1 LIHFYKRLN
10 ILVTV
15 TMSEM
20 SDFEEIPVTAAGD
33 RPVQIVKIDDESEE
47 HNFILDED
55 ALNDILNKDN
65 IKDKPVCIISVAGA
79 FRKGKSFLLN
89 FMLRYL
95 ENGASGKWIDPES
108 ERDLVGFHWRGGM
121 ERDTTG
127 ILMWSKVFLVK
138 TPAGKEVAV
147 ALVDTQGSFD
157 KNSTVRDCATI
168 FALSLMTSSVLVYNL
183 FNNIQEDD
191 LQHLHYFT
199 EYGRLAL
206 EDSGQIPFQKL
217 QFLVRDWQY
226 PYEEQ
231 YGRDGGANVLKKCL
245 TVDDKMH
252 PELQALRKGLT
263 SCFSEMS
270 NFLMPH
276 PGRHVATNPNF
287 KGNIKQVDEE
297 FVEHIQ
303 DFCPEILSPANLV
316 IKVMGGKEVKAKEI
330 VQYYKSYMEIFK
342 GNTMPEPKSM
352 LEVTIEANNLVSLAS
367 AKELYLASMESL
379 CGGEKPYINDQVLD
393 VEHQRIVETA
403 LSEFDSRKKL
413 GGEEFSCKY
422 RDQLLQEIE
431 ESYNNYKAHNDSKN
445 IFKAANTPITIFV
458 MWSVLYI
465 FSQVTSLLMLYP
477 LANLANLLMWG
488 LVVLGFTWAYTKYSG
503 EISGVGVAIEDC
515 TSKVWDLVF
524 QPIFTKVV
532 EQGTELA
539 TKQAMKRMNSVSAK
553 SSPYMETKKGR

>member
-1 LIHFYKRLN
+1 
-10 ILVTV
+10 
-15 TMSEM
+15 MSV

-138 TPAGKEVAV
+138 TPSGKEVAV

>member
-1 LIHFYKRLN
+1 
-10 ILVTV
+10 
-15 TMSEM
+15 M
-20 SDFEEIPVTAAGD
+20 SDFEEIPVTASGD

-303 DFCPEILSPANLV
+303 AFCPEILSPANLV

>member
-1 LIHFYKRLN
+1 
-10 ILVTV
+10 
-15 TMSEM
+15 
-20 SDFEEIPVTAAGD
+20 
-33 RPVQIVKIDDESEE
+33 VQIVKIDDDSET
-47 HNFILDED
+47 HNFILDEE
-55 ALNDILNKDN
+55 ALNEILNKDN
-65 IKDKPVCIISVAGA
+65 IRDKPICILSVAGA

-95 ENGASGKWIDPES
+95 ESQGSEKWLGEQD
-108 ERDLVGFHWRGGM
+108 RDLSGFHWRGGM

-138 TPAGKEVAV
+138 TDSGKEVAV

-226 PYEEQ
+226 PYEEP
-231 YGRDGGANVLKKCL
+231 YGLEGGDNVLKKCL
-245 TVDDKMH
+245 TVDDRMH

-270 NFLMPH
+270 NFLLPH
-276 PGRHVATNPNF
+276 PGRHVATNPKF
-287 KGNIKQVDEE
+287 KGNIQQIDEE
-297 FVEHIQ
+297 FIEHIQ
-303 DFCPEILSPANLV
+303 GFMPTLLSSKNLV
-316 IKVMGGKEVKAKEI
+316 IKNMGGKEVKAKEI

-367 AKELYLASMESL
+367 AKELYLASMESV
-379 CGGEKPYINDQVLD
+379 CGGDKPYINDQVLD
-393 VEHQRIVETA
+393 IEHNSIVEKA
-403 LSEFDSRKKL
+403 LAEFDSRKKL
-413 GGEEFSCKY
+413 GGEEFSLKY
-422 RDQLLQEIE
+422 RDQLLTEIE
-431 ESYNNYKAHNDSKN
+431 ESYQHYKAHNDSKN
-445 IFKAANTPITIFV
+445 IFKAANTPITLFV
-458 MWSVLYI
+458 MWTVLYI
-465 FSQVTSLLMLYP
+465 FSQVSSLLMLYP
-477 LANLANLLMWG
+477 FANLANLLMWG
-488 LVVLGFTWAYTKYSG
+488 LILLGATWAYAKYSG
-503 EISGVGVAIEDC
+503 EFSGVGVQIEEL
-515 TSKVWDLVF
+515 TGRVWDSVF
-524 QPIFTKVV
+524 QPFLNKVM
-532 EQGTELA
+532 EQGTEMA
-539 TKQAMKRMNSVSAK
+539 AKQAVKRLNSVSAK
-553 SSPYMETKKGR
+553 NAPFPEGKKTR

>member
-1 LIHFYKRLN
+1 
-10 ILVTV
+10 
-15 TMSEM
+15 MSE
-20 SDFEEIPVTAAGD
+20 SESVPGGH
-33 RPVQIVKIDDESEE
+33 RPVQIVKIDDDSET
-47 HNFILDED
+47 HNFILDEE

-65 IKDKPVCIISVAGA
+65 IRDKPICIISVAGA

-95 ENGASGKWIDPES
+95 ESQGSEKWLGEN
-108 ERDLVGFHWRGGM
+108 EKDLSGFHWRGGM

-127 ILMWSKVFLVK
+127 ILMWSKVFLIK
-138 TPAGKEVAV
+138 TDTGKEVAV

-226 PYEEQ
+226 PYEEP
-231 YGRDGGANVLKKCL
+231 YGVEGGDNVLKKCL
-245 TVDDKMH
+245 TVDDRMH

-270 NFLMPH
+270 NFLLPH
-276 PGRHVATNPNF
+276 PGRHVATNPKF
-287 KGNIKQVDEE
+287 KGNLQQIDEE
-297 FVEHIQ
+297 FIEHIEG
-303 DFCPEILSPANLV
+303 FMPTLLNSKNLV
-316 IKVMGGKEVKAKEI
+316 IKNMGGKEVKAKEI

-367 AKELYLASMESL
+367 AKELYLACMESV
-379 CGGEKPYINDQVLD
+379 CGGDKPYINDQVLD
-393 VEHQRIVETA
+393 IEHMSIVEKSLA
-403 LSEFDSRKKL
+403 EFDSRKKL
-413 GGEEFSCKY
+413 GGEEFSLKY
-422 RDQLLQEIE
+422 RDQLLTEIE
-431 ESYNNYKAHNDSKN
+431 ESYQHYKAHNDSKN
-445 IFKAANTPITIFV
+445 IFKAANTPITLFV
-458 MWSVLYI
+458 MWTVLYI
-465 FSQVTSLLMLYP
+465 FSQVSSLLMLYP

-488 LVVLGFTWAYTKYSG
+488 LILLGATWAYAKYSG
-503 EISGVGVAIEDC
+503 EFSGVGVQIEEL
-515 TSKVWDLVF
+515 TGRVWDSVF
-524 QPIFTKVV
+524 QPFLNKVM
-532 EQGTELA
+532 EQGTEMA
-539 TKQAMKRMNSVSAK
+539 AKQAVKRLNSVSAK
-553 SSPYMETKKGR
+553 SAPFPEGKKTR

>member
-1 LIHFYKRLN
+1 
-10 ILVTV
+10 
-15 TMSEM
+15 M
-20 SDFEEIPVTAAGD
+20 
-33 RPVQIVKIDDESEE
+33 
-47 HNFILDED
+47 
-55 ALNDILNKDN
+55 
-65 IKDKPVCIISVAGA
+65 
-79 FRKGKSFLLN
+79 
-89 FMLRYL
+89 
-95 ENGASGKWIDPES
+95 
-108 ERDLVGFHWRGGM
+108 
-121 ERDTTG
+121 DTTG
-127 ILMWSKVFLVK
+127 ILMWSKVFIVK
-138 TPAGKEVAV
+138 TPSGKEVAV

-168 FALSLMTSSVLVYNL
+168 FALSLMTSSVLVNNL

-206 EDSGQIPFQKL
+206 EDSGQVPFQKL
-217 QFLVRDWQY
+217 MFLVRDWQY
-226 PYEEQ
+226 PYEWA
-231 YGRDGGANVLKKCL
+231 YGSEGGNSVLEMQLKVEEKQ
-245 TVDDKMH
+245 H
-252 PELQALRKGLT
+252 AELQALRRGLT
-263 SCFSEMS
+263 SCFSDMS
-270 NFLMPH
+270 GFLLPH
-276 PGRHVATNPNF
+276 PGRHVATNPKF
-287 KGNIKQVDEE
+287 KGDLKMIDEE
-297 FVEHIQ
+297 FIEHIQ
-303 DFCPEILSPANLV
+303 GLMPNLLSPQNLV
-316 IKVMGGKEVKAKEI
+316 VKAMGGREVKAKEI
-330 VQYYKSYMEIFK
+330 VQYFRSYMEIFK

>member
-1 LIHFYKRLN
+1 
-10 ILVTV
+10 
-15 TMSEM
+15 M
-20 SDFEEIPVTAAGD
+20 SDSEVAPEGH
-33 RPVQIVKIDDESEE
+33 RPVQIVKIDDESET
-47 HNFILDED
+47 HNFILDEE
-55 ALNDILNKDN
+55 ALNEILNKDN
-65 IKDKPVCIISVAGA
+65 IRDKPICILSVAGA

-95 ENGASGKWIDPES
+95 ESQGS
-108 ERDLVGFHWRGGM
+108 EEWLGEQDKDLSGFHWRGGM

-138 TPAGKEVAV
+138 TDLGKEVAV

-226 PYEEQ
+226 PYEEP
-231 YGRDGGANVLKKCL
+231 YGLEGGDNVLKKCL
-245 TVDDKMH
+245 TVDDRMH

-270 NFLMPH
+270 NFLLPH
-276 PGRHVATNPNF
+276 PGRHVATNPKF
-287 KGNIKQVDEE
+287 KGNIQQIDEE
-297 FVEHIQ
+297 FIEHIQ
-303 DFCPEILSPANLV
+303 GFMPTLLSSKNLV
-316 IKVMGGKEVKAKEI
+316 IKNMGGKEVKAKEI

-367 AKELYLASMESL
+367 AKELYLASMESV
-379 CGGEKPYINDQVLD
+379 CGGDKPYINDQVLD
-393 VEHQRIVETA
+393 IEHSSIVEKA
-403 LSEFDSRKKL
+403 LAEFDSRKKL
-413 GGEEFSCKY
+413 GGEEFSLKY
-422 RDQLLQEIE
+422 RDQLLTEIE
-431 ESYNNYKAHNDSKN
+431 ESYQHYKAHNDSKN
-445 IFKAANTPITIFV
+445 IFKAANTPITLFV
-458 MWSVLYI
+458 MWTVLYI
-465 FSQVTSLLMLYP
+465 FSQVSSLLMLYP
-477 LANLANLLMWG
+477 FANLANLLMWG
-488 LVVLGFTWAYTKYSG
+488 LILLGATWAYAKYSG
-503 EISGVGVAIEDC
+503 EFSGVGVQIEEL
-515 TSKVWDLVF
+515 TGRVWDSVF
-524 QPIFTKVV
+524 QPFLNKVM
-532 EQGTELA
+532 EQGTEMA
-539 TKQAMKRMNSVSAK
+539 AKQAVKRLNSVSAK
-553 SSPYMETKKGR
+553 SAPFPEGKKTR

>member
-1 LIHFYKRLN
+1 
-10 ILVTV
+10 
-15 TMSEM
+15 MSV

>member
-10 ILVTV
+10 IIVTV
-15 TMSEM
+15 TM

-47 HNFILDED
+47 HNFILDEN